1 MKKYTIEKDLA
12 ARKAEMIVEVGHEML
27 WGIDLQSLA
36 KPNITMVKDLLNKH
50 RSYGSSI
57 RVISLVLWSGN
68 ELCGQ
73 RGIEP
78 LDMWGQRDPQG
89 DWPQL
94 MERVQGN
101 LKWLK
106 KRPP

>member
-68 ELCGQ
+68 
-73 RGIEP
+73 
-78 LDMWGQRDPQG
+78 
-89 DWPQL
+89 
-94 MERVQGN
+94 
-101 LKWLK
+101 
-106 KRPP
+106 